1 MLWGF
6 EALRIFGDK
15 LKKALDAVLKA
26 GDKAKASLENDKRI
40 RHKDMLSGVEQ
51 VKEEYDK
58 RHNRLQHA
66 YNSLEQRVDQGVKLR
81 EGISS
86 VLSVEQNENISILT
100 WLTIIYLGPALV
112 TGLFGM
118 SHDIIPETAGN
129 HFFYWLL
136 GGLAGGTILFALLL
150 RYIIEAVRW
159 TISLLLNPLRKTVL
173 RPTKEYARA
182 MATELWK
189 KSKDVFD
196 PYGRGMTKP
205 ERAKRWDLE
214 RAVEKRRS

>member
-1 MLWGF
+1 VSHTLQMFIHQQDTGRQLVFLLLLGYMCEKLATECDRFMTELDRIMNLNPRVLLEGMEWEKSDRALRRLKQMLWGF

-86 VLSVEQNENISILT
+86 VLGVEQNENISILT

-112 TGLFGM
+112 TVKPSFASPLPDQ
-118 SHDIIPETAGN
+118 SAN
-129 HFFYWLL
+129 H
-136 GGLAGGTILFALLL
+136 GDT
-150 RYIIEAVRW
+150 
-159 TISLLLNPLRKTVL
+159 
-173 RPTKEYARA
+173 
-182 MATELWK
+182 
-189 KSKDVFD
+189 
-196 PYGRGMTKP
+196 RGSS
-205 ERAKRWDLE
+205 
-214 RAVEKRRS
+214 V